1 MGRVKIQLKKIEE
14 KRDRHISY
22 SKRKDGLIKKA
33 YELTT
38 LCDVDV
44 ALIIFSSAGK
54 LIIFDG
60 KRRVEDTLKR
70 YIDLPHSQRGRNES
84 NFFAELL
91 PSSMTFH
98 SGYPT
103 RNAVS
108 GGSDQLHSS
117 IAFHGT
123 GYLTRNAVTGGSDQL
138 TPLMAI
144 PDAGYLASGNPCM
157 NNIQQVRITTTA
169 PNQVVS
175 DAAEGNNGND
185 GRIITATTASN
196 HSSCL
201 EFPVSCSSAGKSQ
214 FSDVVKEENPMAQM
228 WRTPSLKEFSFND
241 LKIATNYFK
250 PASLLGEGR
259 YGRVFKGWVDEKTL
273 APSSMM
279 GIGMAVAV
287 KALNNVTTLQ
297 GFQDWQNYNPKI
309 SDFGLVKLGPS
320 GDKTHVS
327 TRMLGTYGYAAP
339 EYFET
344 GHLSVKSDV
353 YSFGI
358 VLLELLTGLRAADLR
373 R

>member
-70 YIDLPHSQRGRNES
+70 YIDLPHSQRGRNIVIDNTQLEGANNEISMLNADIDDVEKQLEYFVKSSSGIKSINDVEYHEGVLEETLKRVSLHKQLLDSKTYGQLQPPSQLDHTRFMGTDHFANPTGSQPFRNES

-185 GRIITATTASN
+185 GRIITATTARSN
-196 HSSCL
+196 QVVGDAAEGNFSTLYDFSNIS
-201 EFPVSCSSAGKSQ
+201 FP
-214 FSDVVKEENPMAQM
+214 F
-228 WRTPSLKEFSFND
+228 
-241 LKIATNYFK
+241 
-250 PASLLGEGR
+250 
-259 YGRVFKGWVDEKTL
+259 
-273 APSSMM
+273 
-279 GIGMAVAV
+279 
-287 KALNNVTTLQ
+287 
-297 GFQDWQNYNPKI
+297 
-309 SDFGLVKLGPS
+309 
-320 GDKTHVS
+320 
-327 TRMLGTYGYAAP
+327 
-339 EYFET
+339 
-344 GHLSVKSDV
+344 
-353 YSFGI
+353 
-358 VLLELLTGLRAADLR
+358 
-373 R
+373 

>member
-1 MGRVKIQLKKIEE
+1 MAS
-14 KRDRHISY
+14 H
-22 SKRKDGLIKKA
+22 
-33 YELTT
+33 
-38 LCDVDV
+38 
-44 ALIIFSSAGK
+44 
-54 LIIFDG
+54 
-60 KRRVEDTLKR
+60 RR
-70 YIDLPHSQRGRNES
+70 S
-84 NFFAELL
+84 FFTEPN
-91 PSSMTFH
+91 PSS
-98 SGYPT
+98 S
-103 RNAVS
+103 
-108 GGSDQLHSS
+108 
-117 IAFHGT
+117 
-123 GYLTRNAVTGGSDQL
+123 
-138 TPLMAI
+138 
-144 PDAGYLASGNPCM
+144 
-157 NNIQQVRITTTA
+157 TTTKDLCICT
-169 PNQVVS
+169 S
-175 DAAEGNNGND
+175 
-185 GRIITATTASN
+185 SN

-214 FSDVVKEENPMAQM
+214 FSDVVEEENPMALM
-228 WRTPSLKEFSFND
+228 WRTLSLKEFSSND

-273 APSSMM
+273 ASSSMM

-287 KALNNVTTLQ
+287 KALNNGTTLQ

-344 GHLSVKSDV
+344 GHLTVKSDV

-373 R
+373 RRTNNNLVKCLEPMLSQPKTLMDVRMKGQYSLEAARNATQLTLKCLEVNHKNRPSMKEVLEVLVQIEAMTSMKEDPEVLEQIEAVTSMTEDPEVLEHIEAIDEKPKNTNYRSR